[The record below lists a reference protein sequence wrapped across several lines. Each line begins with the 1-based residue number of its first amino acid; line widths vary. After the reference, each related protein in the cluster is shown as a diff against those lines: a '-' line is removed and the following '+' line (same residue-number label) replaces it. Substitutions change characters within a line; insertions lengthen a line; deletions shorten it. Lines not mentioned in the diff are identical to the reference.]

1 MSVTSFNLDLKEF
14 AHKIDLEVEV
24 VTRKIG
30 MDAWTGVTRKTP
42 VDTGRAR
49 ANWNIG
55 VGVVDSST
63 SDATS
68 QSVPTLR
75 KGDGVNA
82 LYITNNLPYI
92 ESLERGDSTQAPN
105 GMVEVTMTE
114 IKGHINDIIRG

>member
-30 MDAWTGVTRKTP
+30 IDAWTGVTRKTP

-55 VGVVDSST
+55 VGAIDSST

-68 QSVPTLR
+68 QPAPTLK

-92 ESLERGDSTQAPN
+92 ESLEKGDSTQSPL